1 VHFFCAYIAQTPR
14 RHCSVFGKFD
24 FARFDW

>member
-1 VHFFCAYIAQTPR
+1 VHFLCSYIAQTPC

-24 FARFDW
+24 FT